1 MSLLHALLLGIV
13 QGITEFLPVSSS
25 GHLALIPWLFG
36 WDDFAGDPALEN
48 AFDVSLHLGTLVGA
62 AAYLRDD
69 IRRYGTALL
78 ASVAGRSH
86 DATDARIGGIL
97 LVTVLPAGLI
107 GLLVLSST
115 TDLGDRTWLVA
126 VSLIGFGLLL
136 GAADRRPGARDPG
149 SLRVRDALLLGA
161 AQGLA
166 VPPGVSRSGAAL
178 TAARL
183 LGIER
188 VAAARLVFL
197 MSLPVIAGA
206 GLVSAF
212 DVRVPSE
219 WWSAFAVGTLAA
231 AVSGWFAVHG
241 MLRLLARRGVGG
253 IVAYRVLVGLAVL
266 VPRPDGG
273 WRP

>member
-149 SLRVRDALLLGA
+149 SLRVRDALRRGA

-266 VPRPDGG
+266 VVLVVR
-273 WRP
+273 

>member
-25 GHLALIPWLFG
+25 GHLALVPWLFG

-78 ASVAGRSH
+78 SSVAGRSH

-136 GAADRRPGARDPG
+136 GAADRRPGDRDPG
-149 SLRVRDALLLGA
+149 SLRVRDALLLGV

-166 VPPGVSRSGAAL
+166 FQPGVSRSGAAL

-219 WWSAFAVGTLAA
+219 WWSTFAVGTLAA

-266 VPRPDGG
+266 VVLVVR
-273 WRP
+273 

>member
-136 GAADRRPGARDPG
+136 GAADRRPGDRDPG
-149 SLRVRDALLLGA
+149 SLRVRAALLLGV

-166 VPPGVSRSGAAL
+166 FQPGVSRSGAAL

-266 VPRPDGG
+266 VVLVVR
-273 WRP
+273 